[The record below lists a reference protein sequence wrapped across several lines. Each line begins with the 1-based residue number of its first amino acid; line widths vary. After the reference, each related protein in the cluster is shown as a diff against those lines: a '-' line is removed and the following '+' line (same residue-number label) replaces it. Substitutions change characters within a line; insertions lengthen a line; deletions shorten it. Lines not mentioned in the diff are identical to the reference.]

1 MSTEVYGNNFYIADA
16 AAGTTD
22 TRYSW
27 NTGSAWASTEVLPP
41 YRVRDVTI
49 TNDDTTIS
57 LTYRLNKSATATSFT
72 LKAGETATHKVI
84 SDALWIDAASSTV
97 AFRAW
102 GLG

>member
-1 MSTEVYGNNFYIADA
+1 MSTEVYGNNFYIADTA
-16 AAGTTD
+16 DVTD

-27 NTGSAWASTEVLPP
+27 NTGSAWVSTEVNRP

-49 TNDDTTIS
+49 TNDDPAITI
-57 LTYRLNKSATATSFT
+57 TYRLNLASDATSFT
-72 LKAGETATHKVI
+72 LKAGETANHRVI
-84 SDALWIDAASSTV
+84 SDALWVDAASGTP